1 MANNTEGFLASAK
14 THRGNI
20 NMLVLIVAFIL
31 SIMIIDTRRKC
42 DSKDKNRYN
51 NDTSLS
57 FTIALVIIIGTCL
70 LFAYDIAVL
79 FKFID

>member
-1 MANNTEGFLASAK
+1 MANNVEGFLGSAK

-57 FTIALVIIIGTCL
+57 FIIALFIIIGSCL